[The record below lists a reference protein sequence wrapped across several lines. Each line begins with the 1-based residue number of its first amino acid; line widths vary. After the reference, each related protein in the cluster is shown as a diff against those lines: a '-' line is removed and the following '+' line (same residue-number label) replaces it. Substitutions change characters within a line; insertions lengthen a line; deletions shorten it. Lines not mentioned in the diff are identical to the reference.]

1 MRSHQESTM
10 RRSLSFLCGV
20 AAYLAA
26 LAALLYLVGFSA
38 DVLVP
43 RSVDSGPAAPA
54 TRALAT
60 DLLLLALFG
69 VQHSAMARSGFK
81 RWWTRVIP
89 PALERSTYLLAT
101 CTVLA
106 LMFRFWLPIDAPV
119 VWQVDHRA
127 GAMLLWT
134 LFGCGWALALAS
146 TFQIDHFELFGLRQA
161 LARPTLRPLPPARF
175 ATPLLY
181 RQVRHP
187 LYAGLMLTF
196 WAVPVMTA
204 GRLLFAFGLSAYVLI
219 GIAFEERDLLRQFG
233 ERYRVYRER
242 VGMLVPRAPWPK
254 RTASRAPAAGAAGS
268 RSTGS

>member
-1 MRSHQESTM
+1 M
-10 RRSLSFLCGV
+10 RRSLSILYGV
-20 AAYLAA
+20 AAYAAA
-26 LAALLYLVGFSA
+26 LAAQLYLVGFSA
-38 DVLVP
+38 GVGVP
-43 RSVDSGPAAPA
+43 RSVDTGPPAPA
-54 TRALAT
+54 IRALAT

-81 RWWTRVIP
+81 RWWTRVVP

-101 CTVLA
+101 CAVLA

-119 VWQVDHRA
+119 VWRVEHRA

-146 TFQIDHFELFGLRQA
+146 TFQIDHFELFGVRQA
-161 LARPTLRPLPPARF
+161 FARPTLRPLPTPRF
-175 ATPLLY
+175 MMPLLY

-196 WAVPVMTA
+196 WTVPVMSA
-204 GRLLFAFGLSAYVLI
+204 GRLLFALGLSAYVLI

-242 VGMLVPRAPWPK
+242 VGMLVPRAPRPG
-254 RTASRAPAAGAAGS
+254 RTAAGARATRAAGS
-268 RSTGS
+268 RPTGS